1 MCPFIFEARPCA
13 WDLCAECSRDFFP
26 ETASIFPCVYT
37 LPKQC
42 LGLKVVLLIVPG
54 IAPATGTLS
63 RMAWGVLAII
73 ATSREPTSQKPC
85 LVPRSSLWIVPG
97 IAPRIAPGILP
108 GTARDCWRTPM
119 CPFLVKARSCS
130 WDFSAECSRHF
141 FPGSAPRF
149 PCVYT
154 LPKQCLG
161 LRVVLLIV
169 PGIAPATEKLPGM
182 AWGVLAIIETS
193 RGPTS
198 QKPCLAPRSSLWI
211 VPGSAP
217 RIAPKIRPGMAQG
230 VLVVLPHLDEVMPC
244 SWDFSAGCSRYCPG
258 GSSWDSAWNGPGSAC
273 VLPSARTSPKK
284 CLVRENY
291 VQISID
297 PGIAPLVAL
306 GLLPGTPQGVPA
318 SSQVSAPR
326 RSNALI

>member
-1 MCPFIFEARPCA
+1 MCPFLVEARSCS
-13 WDLCAECSRDFFP
+13 WEFSAECSKHFFP
-26 ETASIFPCVYT
+26 GSAPRFPCVYT

-54 IAPATGTLS
+54 IAPATG
-63 RMAWGVLAII
+63 
-73 ATSREPTSQKPC
+73 
-85 LVPRSSLWIVPG
+85 
-97 IAPRIAPGILP
+97 
-108 GTARDCWRTPM
+108 
-119 CPFLVKARSCS
+119 
-130 WDFSAECSRHF
+130 
-141 FPGSAPRF
+141 
-149 PCVYT
+149 
-154 LPKQCLG
+154 
-161 LRVVLLIV
+161 
-169 PGIAPATEKLPGM
+169 KLPRM

-273 VLPSARTSPKK
+273 VLPSARTSPKY
-284 CLVRENY
+284 CFVRENY

-306 GLLPGTPQGVPA
+306 GLFPGTLQGVPA